1 MGLRR
6 GAGGPLLSSLCL
18 GSAVLGGS
26 CPPRGFLA
34 RAGYLPAIFRGGRAP
49 GPGPAAPGAP
59 VFLPLALGFRLVA
72 PARFPGAIESG
83 LSSRAL
89 SGSACPEARRL
100 GGRLGPRPR
109 GRPRRRRAWCPPAGG
124 STWSGAPRSAGCA
137 GRSRGGG
144 SPPAPDA
151 ALPPPPG
158 PRATAAPARSRRQDS
173 LAPVV
178 MVTAA
183 PVNERLSDTRA
194 PAQPDVALGVRR
206 SRPPL
211 ALPGLAG
218 EQIGVKYQT
227 EIGLGLFPSST
238 VALGLENK
246 GNHTV
251 RTASSLDTRPRTK

>member
-1 MGLRR
+1 MGPRRPARVSSGQRGNTGEVVTHGIRPQWGSVLAGGRRGWAGAEVRCASVCARGRARRRGRALVGLRR
-6 GAGGPLLSSLCL
+6 GAGGPLRSSLCL

-59 VFLPLALGFRLVA
+59 FFLPLALGFRLLA
-72 PARFPGAIESG
+72 PARFPRAIESG
-83 LSSRAL
+83 LSARAL

-109 GRPRRRRAWCPPAGG
+109 GRPRRRRARCPPAGG

-151 ALPPPPG
+151 ALPPRPG
-158 PRATAAPARSRRQDS
+158 PPRDRRPRPQPSPGFPRSGCYGDS
-173 LAPVV
+173 C
-178 MVTAA
+178 
-183 PVNERLSDTRA
+183 
-194 PAQPDVALGVRR
+194 
-206 SRPPL
+206 
-211 ALPGLAG
+211 AG
-218 EQIGVKYQT
+218 E
-227 EIGLGLFPSST
+227 
-238 VALGLENK
+238 
-246 GNHTV
+246 
-251 RTASSLDTRPRTK
+251 